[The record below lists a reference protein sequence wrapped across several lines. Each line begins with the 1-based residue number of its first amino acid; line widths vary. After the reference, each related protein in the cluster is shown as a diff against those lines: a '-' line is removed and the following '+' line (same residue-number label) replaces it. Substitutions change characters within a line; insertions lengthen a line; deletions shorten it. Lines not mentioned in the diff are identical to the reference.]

1 MGTSP
6 NKRMLSEW
14 FSAALQTRKCERCTS
29 RSITIHSDNIHI
41 KQLFPLVTKSLSKAV
56 TAMQQGNTTY
66 NASAMEQYA
75 QNIFSRVAEI
85 DNAFKNLSITLEYL
99 NKSDYVDSEYNFSE
113 HHAFHIE
120 NFLLR
125 LISIIDRSHLLAGST
140 MLMENNKIERLGG
153 NKKVYKELTD
163 FSAASADILSK
174 MSDAVGNL
182 RDTRNKVAH
191 QSGYSSK
198 NIMVLQ
204 TIENAKIESICVKEI
219 TDVMS
224 YDEIKNIV
232 IDEAIKPF
240 TEVVST
246 MDDLVE
252 DLIDS
257 LSFVYTGLLES
268 A

>member
-1 MGTSP
+1 MH
-6 NKRMLSEW
+6 SE
-14 FSAALQTRKCERCTS
+14 
-29 RSITIHSDNIHI
+29 NIHI
-41 KQLFPLVTKSLSKAV
+41 KQLFPLVTKSLSQAV
-56 TAMQQGNTTY
+56 TEMQLGNTTY
-66 NASAMEQYA
+66 SATPMEQYA

-99 NKSDYVDSEYNFSE
+99 KTTNYVDSEYNFSE

-163 FSAASADILSK
+163 FSAASAEILNK

-182 RDTRNKVAH
+182 RETRNKVAH

-204 TIENAKIESICVKEI
+204 TIENAGKESVCVKNI
-219 TDVMS
+219 TDIMS
-224 YDEIKNIV
+224 YEEIKNIV
-232 IDEAIKPF
+232 IDDAITPF
-240 TEVVST
+240 TEVVTT
-246 MDDLVE
+246 MDDLVKE
-252 DLIDS
+252 LIDS